1 MTDKINASD
10 SLELEFSLKE
20 KKITVLGMDNWDIRV
35 EYQKDDFEP
44 TLDQDGGMF
53 EPKFKL
59 FMAATPKKD
68 IVLKT
73 PNGASSLAKEATEI
87 KKLFDFVKLNSQNFF
102 EKLGLKGVLE
112 E

>member
-10 SLELEFSLKE
+10 SLKLEFSTKD
-20 KKITVLGMDNWDIRV
+20 KTIAVLGMDIWDIRV

-53 EPKFKL
+53 EPKYRL
-59 FMAATPKKD
+59 FMFAVPKKD
-68 IVLKT
+68 IALKT
-73 PNGASSLAKEATEI
+73 PSAASSLAKEATEI